1 MLNIGSIPIWMGYII
16 FATGVGF
23 IALIGAIL
31 IVSAQ
36 EFITKL
42 ITERIK
48 TFKKRR
54 MEVRS
59 REGYKQRIIKV
70 IEDFGVIDGYN
81 DTLEL
86 IEKIKE
92 VEL

>member
-1 MLNIGSIPIWMGYII
+1 MLNIGGIPVWMGYII
-16 FATGVGF
+16 FASGVGF
-23 IALIGAIL
+23 VALIGAIL
-31 IVSAQ
+31 VVSAQ
-36 EFITKL
+36 EVVTKL

-48 TFKKRR
+48 AFKKRR

-59 REGYKQRIIKV
+59 REGYKQRVIKV

-86 IEKIKE
+86 IKKIKE